1 MRHSLPR
8 RVASSVDRRP
18 AVEATPGRFQEET
31 VIVVHK
37 GVALAA
43 FIPPENVDYEA
54 VDLSTNP
61 KFIEILERSRT
72 RYQEEGG
79 ISGEEMRR
87 RFREGL

>member
-18 AVEATPGRFQEET
+18 AVEATPGRFQEAA

-43 FIPPENVDYEA
+43 LIPLDNVVYEA
-54 VDLSTNP
+54 VNLSTNP
-61 KFIEILERSRT
+61 KLIEILE
-72 RYQEEGG
+72 
-79 ISGEEMRR
+79 
-87 RFREGL
+87 